1 MVIPKL
7 SHQQVIGS
15 LRATGSTNADVLF
28 ARKEELLTET
38 RRMKLLTIAPLIVGG
53 ILTLS
58 LVGAIVGVPAMIFG
72 YLVRKT
78 YNSNIAIADSALA
91 EYMQSIG
98 ASAV

>member
-15 LRATGSTNADVLF
+15 LRATGSTDPDVLF

-38 RRMKLLTIAPLIVGG
+38 RRMKLLTIAPLIIGG
-53 ILTLS
+53 ILTVS
-58 LVGAIVGVPAMIFG
+58 LIGAIVGIPAMIFG

-78 YNSNIAIADSALA
+78 YNSNIAIADGALA
-91 EYMQSIG
+91 EYMQSIP
-98 ASAV
+98 SSIT